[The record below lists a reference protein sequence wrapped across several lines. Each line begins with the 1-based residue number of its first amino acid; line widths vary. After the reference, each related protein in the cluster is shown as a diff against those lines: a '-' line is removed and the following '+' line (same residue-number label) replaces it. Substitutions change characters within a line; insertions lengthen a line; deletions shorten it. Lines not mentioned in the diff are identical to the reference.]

1 MGAGK
6 RLAFFLTEAS
16 MSAKKSPASDYPKE
30 AYRLIVDR
38 EERHFWF
45 RGRNHAISSLIRKYC
60 PAITGKRLLEVGC
73 GTGYVLR
80 ELAALGFRVTGLDM
94 HGDGITYAKKRVPSA
109 TFIIGDLFGYKP
121 AKKFD
126 AIGIFDVIEHIS
138 DDIKALGKCRSL
150 LNPGGMLFVTVPA
163 RAELWS
169 VYDTIS
175 GHKRRYT
182 KASLTRALEKSGY
195 TVRFVG
201 YLGFFQYLPH
211 VLLKKFMVPSTHAN
225 DTLAI
230 LEDVLRMPA
239 TPINRLLLLS
249 MRLDTYLTTRVALP
263 FGTSLIACA
272 QKAV

>member
-1 MGAGK
+1 M
-6 RLAFFLTEAS
+6 T
-16 MSAKKSPASDYPKE
+16 AKKSPASDYPKE
-30 AYRLIVDR
+30 AYALLVDR

-45 RGRNHAISSLIRKYC
+45 RGRNHAIRSIITKYF
-60 PAITGKRLLEVGC
+60 PKPLGKRFLEVGC

-80 ELAALGFRVTGLDM
+80 ELAAMGFRVTGLDM
-94 HGDGITYAKKRVPSA
+94 HGDGIRYAKKRVPFAS
-109 TFIIGDLFGYKP
+109 FVVGDLFVYTP
-121 AKKFD
+121 AKKYD
-126 AIGIFDVIEHIS
+126 AVGIFDVVEHIA
-138 DDIKALGKCRSL
+138 DDVQALGRCRSL
-150 LNPGGMLFVTVPA
+150 LNSGGMLFVTVPA

-169 VYDTIS
+169 AFDTTS

-182 KASLTRALEKSGY
+182 KASLTRALKQSGY

-211 VLLKKFMVPSTHAN
+211 LLVKKFMIPNSHTN
-225 DTLAI
+225 DTMAV

-239 TPINRLLLLS
+239 APLNRLLLLF
-249 MRLDTYLTTRVALP
+249 MRLDTSLTERIPLP